1 MLHYN
6 NRRNNPGHHDR
17 CLCGSESFSICS
29 FCCPKGLVRFV
40 LTDGTMGFPLAL
52 LTTYLQGWPCQVELL
67 HLDQKPA
74 SSPGDVLHFFQCSFL
89 LSLADA
95 FCTPQSKVLHLP
107 QVQTD
112 CAPWPNQ
119 QRLQKNFCKI
129 WELGNTCELC
139 CSKRCYKNVMQPECF
154 MKSPLGFLKYY
165 WSAIYFHSRGK
176 KKLEFLHF
184 VFPFYMETILNWG
197 VWVRVLSFWR
207 VRGFIY
213 KKIKATALFLTPLLN
228 THHVL

>member
-6 NRRNNPGHHDR
+6 NRRNNPGHHDH
-17 CLCGSESFSICS
+17 CLHGSESVSICS

-40 LTDGTMGFPLAL
+40 LTNGTMGFPLAL

-74 SSPGDVLHFFQCSFL
+74 SSPGDVLRFSQCSFL

-112 CAPWPNQ
+112 CVPWPNQ

-129 WELGNTCELC
+129 WELGNTCELH
-139 CSKRCYKNVMQPECF
+139 CSKRRYKNVMQPQCF
-154 MKSPLGFLKYY
+154 MKSPAWIFEVLLICNSF
-165 WSAIYFHSRGK
+165 SFQGK
-176 KKLEFLHF
+176 KNWNSSF

-197 VWVRVLSFWR
+197 VWVCLLSFWR